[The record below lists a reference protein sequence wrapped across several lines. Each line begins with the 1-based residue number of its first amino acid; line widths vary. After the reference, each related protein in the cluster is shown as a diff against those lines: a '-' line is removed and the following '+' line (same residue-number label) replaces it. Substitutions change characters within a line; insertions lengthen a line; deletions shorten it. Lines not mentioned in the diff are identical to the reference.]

1 MGMYVKNKNLLKR
14 INPFIWPFAG
24 IVILLLNYIT
34 GQKVDIAAYE
44 IYGGYLFYIITIIGI
59 IFIVSFGNFVALNK
73 TTGDIVSYIGK
84 LSLSI
89 MAGHFMVFKL
99 IDGIAGQV
107 VKVGSDRLQLF
118 PYSFPQLWW
127 LYIILGI
134 TIPIVVSIIIE
145 KIRLKII
152 KNNI

>member
-1 MGMYVKNKNLLKR
+1 MRIYETNELYEQHSQQLKGYTDRNLANVMEDISVQSIRLADYNQTGDKDVITIVLKSKMR
-14 INPFIWPFAG
+14 
-24 IVILLLNYIT
+24 
-34 GQKVDIAAYE
+34 D
-44 IYGGYLFYIITIIGI
+44 YII
-59 IFIVSFGNFVALNK
+59 NK
-73 TTGDIVSYIGK
+73 TTGNIVSYIGK

-127 LYIILGI
+127 LYTILGI

-152 KNNI
+152 KNNT